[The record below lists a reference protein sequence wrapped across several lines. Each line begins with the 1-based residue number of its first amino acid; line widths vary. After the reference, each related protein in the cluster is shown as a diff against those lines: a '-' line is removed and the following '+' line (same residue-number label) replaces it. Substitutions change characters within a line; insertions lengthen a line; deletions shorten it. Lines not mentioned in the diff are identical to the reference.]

1 MTNNRACSNKAL
13 ILETLKRSTPVFQA
27 LGDVNRQQIIALLL
41 EQTSLNVNQ
50 ITERMAISRPAIS
63 HHLKIL
69 RQADL
74 IEYNRVGKEKY
85 YSLSSNIRQALQPIK
100 ELLLAVEDGP

>member
-1 MTNNRACSNKAL
+1 MTDKRACSNKEL
-13 ILETLKRSTPVFQA
+13 ILETFKRSTPVFQA

-50 ITERMAISRPAIS
+50 ITERMDISRPAIS

-85 YSLSSNIRQALQPIK
+85 YSLSSNIRQSLQPIK
-100 ELLLAVEDGP
+100 DLLLAVEDSP